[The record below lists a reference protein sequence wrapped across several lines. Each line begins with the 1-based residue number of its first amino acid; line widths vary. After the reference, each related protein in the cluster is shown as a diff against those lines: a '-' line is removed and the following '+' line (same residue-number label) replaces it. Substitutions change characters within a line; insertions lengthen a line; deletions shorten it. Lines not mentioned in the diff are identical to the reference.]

1 MDKVIIELVNNNGK
15 IEYNIQSS
23 GDTTLDNLGNIA
35 LQAVGSY
42 LQYGN
47 NPQGM
52 VSQLMPMLQRMM
64 GTMSGGMNPMTMLNP
79 MQPK

>member
-23 GDTTLDNLGNIA
+23 GDATLDNLGNIA

-64 GTMSGGMNPMTMLNP
+64 GNMSGGMNPMAMLNP